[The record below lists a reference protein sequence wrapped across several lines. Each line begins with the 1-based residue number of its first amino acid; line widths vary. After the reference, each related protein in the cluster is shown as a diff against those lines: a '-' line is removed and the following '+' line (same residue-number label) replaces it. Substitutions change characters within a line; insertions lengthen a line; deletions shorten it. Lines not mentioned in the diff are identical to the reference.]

1 MVSPRPVDQF
11 PSFESKFA
19 LGRLFGQ
26 EFQPASGQL
35 KEVFHDLVAFNG
47 PRCFAIQ
54 VVHQRGPS
62 PVGFVG
68 RERERERLAN
78 LRADHFHRE
87 TFHERLIGGEG
98 NLQVVWTGDDE
109 THNVL
114 GVGGKPWGH
123 PNGTPSPGGTK
134 PSDFRLAPQS
144 IQKFHHPVPVLWCF
158 RGIGQVGTELAH
170 RGDAESIFP
179 WLALFCHDR
188 TLYDALSIPCTKIQ
202 DSCGQ
207 PECVFDLTS
216 HTKGDSC
223 DGTQAHPAWSRLRRY
238 SGFHDNTHCAFG

>member
-26 EFQPASGQL
+26 EFQSASGQL

-54 VVHQRGPS
+54 VVHQRRPS
-62 PVGFVG
+62 PVGFVR
-68 RERERERLAN
+68 RERKRKRLAN
-78 LRADHFHRE
+78 LRADHFHWE

-98 NLQVVWTGDDE
+98 NLQVGWTGDDE

-114 GVGGKPWGH
+114 GVRWKPWGH
-123 PNGTPSPGGTK
+123 PNWTPSPGGTK
-134 PSDFRLAPQS
+134 PSNFRLAPQS

-158 RGIGQVGTELAH
+158 RGVG
-170 RGDAESIFP
+170 
-179 WLALFCHDR
+179 
-188 TLYDALSIPCTKIQ
+188 
-202 DSCGQ
+202 
-207 PECVFDLTS
+207 
-216 HTKGDSC
+216 
-223 DGTQAHPAWSRLRRY
+223 
-238 SGFHDNTHCAFG
+238 